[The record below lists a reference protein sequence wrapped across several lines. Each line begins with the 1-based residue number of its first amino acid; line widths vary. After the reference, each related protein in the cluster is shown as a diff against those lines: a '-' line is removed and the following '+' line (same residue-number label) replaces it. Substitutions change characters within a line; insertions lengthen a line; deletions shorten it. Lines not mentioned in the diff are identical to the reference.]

1 MEEIIENKDILRT
14 KMINSSIGVR
24 EKYDINSVFS
34 HQETGI
40 NLTLCCVLDNLLKG
54 AATQVIQNLNSAC
67 EIDELTGITYE

>member
-1 MEEIIENKDILRT
+1 
-14 KMINSSIGVR
+14 MINIDTEIPMLNKITKSHKVSIGGIAFD
-24 EKYDINSVFS
+24 K
-34 HQETGI
+34 TGI